1 MDQIPL
7 VEALP
12 LTHARVKHRHRI
24 AEASTEARDRLWC
37 ERDLGHEHDRIA
49 PRLQLFLD
57 RTEEHFGL
65 ARPRNAIKHYH
76 FPAGALLSSTDHFK
90 CSALIRRQDRTFM
103 DALGEGR
110 ADLRRAAHTPA
121 FFNSD
126 HTLLFKRF
134 DDR

>member
-24 AEASTEARDRLWC
+24 TEASTETRHRLWR

-57 RTEEHFGL
+57 RAEEHFGL
-65 ARPRNAIKHYH
+65 ARPRNAIEHYH
-76 FPAGALLSSTDHFK
+76 FPIGVLLSRTDHFK
-90 CSALIRRQDRTFM
+90 CSTLIRRQDRALM

-110 ADLRRAAHTPA
+110 ADLCHAAHTSA
-121 FFNSD
+121 LFNSD
-126 HTLLFKRF
+126 HALLFKRF